1 MKILLVHTAHVFRR
15 LVSLTGAKL
24 LSLVEAIDA
33 ADVVVL
39 AVPVD
44 FYTTLPLKLLSG
56 KVVVDVSNRNS
67 MHKKMT
73 V

>member
-1 MKILLVHTAHVFRR
+1 MLAI
-15 LVSLTGAKL
+15 
-24 LSLVEAIDA
+24 VEAIDA
-33 ADVVVL
+33 ASIIVI

-44 FYTTLPLKLLSG
+44 FYTTLPTKQLSG

-73 V
+73 M